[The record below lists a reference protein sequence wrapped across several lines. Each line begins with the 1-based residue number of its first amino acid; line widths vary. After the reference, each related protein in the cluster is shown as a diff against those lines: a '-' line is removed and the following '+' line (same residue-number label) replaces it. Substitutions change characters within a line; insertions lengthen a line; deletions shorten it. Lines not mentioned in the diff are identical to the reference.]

1 MHTRAAL
8 CLSRHGAAAASHMC
22 DYSAYSQDDSACSLK
37 ERTDCGYGLRSC
49 YEMQD
54 NTDTIEANI
63 ICVLPTKPVHVQLVW
78 TQVLELPP

>member
-1 MHTRAAL
+1 MLAYRA
-8 CLSRHGAAAASHMC
+8 
-22 DYSAYSQDDSACSLK
+22 
-37 ERTDCGYGLRSC
+37 YGLRRLRSC

-78 TQVLELPP
+78 TQVLELAP

>member
-1 MHTRAAL
+1 MHTL
-8 CLSRHGAAAASHMC
+8 
-22 DYSAYSQDDSACSLK
+22 
-37 ERTDCGYGLRSC
+37 LRSC

-54 NTDTIEANI
+54 NSDTIEANI